1 MTSAATI
8 LRNVLKE
15 MGSNQPWNW
24 RLTVLGTIKVTLVRP
39 RMTNFKMPVG
49 AYCAVSALELPL
61 SVYKSSHTLAVSGGG
76 SAFRQESALLCS
88 PLTCQRLKQSK
99 LSFPPTLLF
108 ELQAAG
114 SHFWFHHHL
123 LEKGMENYFSIL
135 ALRTPWTVWKGKKI
149 WHWKMN
155 PTGQWVSNM
164 LLEKS
169 GEITPEGTERL
180 SEAETTPIC
189 RCVWWWK

>member
-8 LRNVLKE
+8 LRNILKE

-155 PTGQWVSNM
+155 SQGRLLPNT
-164 LLEKS
+164 LLES
-169 GEITPEGTERL
+169 GQIAPEGMKRL
-180 SEAETTPIC
+180 SQSRNNTQL
-189 RCVWWWK
+189 

>member
-1 MTSAATI
+1 MLF
-8 LRNVLKE
+8 LRWSCLSLSIKAPV
-15 MGSNQPWNW
+15 PW
-24 RLTVLGTIKVTLVRP
+24 
-39 RMTNFKMPVG
+39 
-49 AYCAVSALELPL
+49 L
-61 SVYKSSHTLAVSGGG
+61 SVERG

-88 PLTCQRLKQSK
+88 PTTCQHPKQNK
-99 LSFPPTLLF
+99 LSFPPTLPF

-114 SHFWFHHHL
+114 SHFWSHHHL
-123 LEKGMENYFSIL
+123 LEKEMENHSSIL

-180 SEAETTPIC
+180 SQSRNNAHLWMCLMVKVKSNAVKNNIAGEPGIK
-189 RCVWWWK
+189 VNWKWSKRSWQEWTSTF